1 VCEENAARVFHQA
14 QRPLLYLRKGHGSPI
29 RYPTIMLEYESGK
42 QQESWRARHV
52 LCLVGL
58 SLCALCCAGKAN
70 IPDIPSLD
78 ELGKEYDRPTASLDT
93 LRARDALASIPEV
106 ANLDRLDAGFYSA
119 RTVADSVEDAKEP
132 AEEQTGEGVQLRGS
146 LRITIRCPGD
156 LGNPV
161 YDVARN
167 GSVVLTVALS
177 RSKVRRTI
185 IGTATR
191 CQLGGKLG
199 SLPISVELDGTLAF
213 DLGRDVPLGGTY
225 TPERVLLS
233 LQGSITVGDV
243 VFDGVSAR
251 VDDQG
256 VEHLFQLP
264 DGSVVVSVTDSG
276 FSVRG
281 RNGSWSCSKEDGTC
295 AAL

>member
-1 VCEENAARVFHQA
+1 MLKYDSGRKP
-14 QRPLLYLRKGHGSPI
+14 RP
-29 RYPTIMLEYESGK
+29 
-42 QQESWRARHV
+42 WRARHV
-52 LCLVGL
+52 LCCVGL
-58 SLCALCCAGKAN
+58 SWCAVGCAGKAN
-70 IPDIPSLD
+70 IPEIPPLD
-78 ELGKEYDRPTASLDT
+78 ELAREYDSPTASLDA
-93 LRARDALASIPEV
+93 LRASDALATIPEI
-106 ANLDRLDAGFYSA
+106 ANLDRLDAGFHSTQ
-119 RTVADSVEDAKEP
+119 TVVDSVDDAKQP

-177 RSKVRRTI
+177 KNKVRRTI
-185 IGTATR
+185 VGKATS

-199 SLPISVELDGTLAF
+199 SLPISVELDGALAF

-225 TPERVLLS
+225 TPQSVLLS

-243 VFDGVSAR
+243 VFDSVSAR
-251 VDDQG
+251 VDDKG
-256 VEHLFQLP
+256 VEHLFQSP

-281 RNGSWSCSKEDGTC
+281 RNGSWSCSKEDGSC
-295 AAL
+295 VAL